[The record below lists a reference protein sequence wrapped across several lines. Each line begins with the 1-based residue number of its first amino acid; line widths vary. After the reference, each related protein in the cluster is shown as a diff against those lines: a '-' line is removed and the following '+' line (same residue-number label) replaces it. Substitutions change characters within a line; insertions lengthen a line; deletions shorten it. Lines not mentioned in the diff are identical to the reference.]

1 MFHSFD
7 DVRRARVDD
16 ARAIAEVH
24 VRSWQ
29 AAYRGLIDEKVLMNL
44 SVEGR
49 QAMWETF
56 LQQEPPIIFVAEKDS
71 EVIGFCSFGPVRD
84 GDDESSCVAEIM
96 CLYVQP
102 ENWRAGVGT
111 ALWRQALGTITADGF
126 DAIILW
132 VLDTNLRARTFY
144 ERIGFEADGATKSEQ
159 LADSV
164 TLSEVRYRRAIV
176 R

>member
-1 MFHSFD
+1 MFHDFD
-7 DVRRARVDD
+7 DVRCARVAD

-29 AAYRGLIDEKVLMNL
+29 AAYRGLIDEEVLMNL
-44 SVEGR
+44 SVERR

-71 EVIGFCSFGPVRD
+71 EVIGFCSFGPARD
-84 GDDESSCVAEIM
+84 GDDDSSSVAEIM

-102 ENWRAGVGT
+102 EYWRAGVGA
-111 ALWRQALGTITADGF
+111 ALWRQVLDRITADEF

-144 ERIGFEADGATKSEQ
+144 ERIGFEADGAIKREQ
-159 LADSV
+159 LTPSV
-164 TLSEVRYRRAIV
+164 TLSEVRYRRAIL